1 MLTKTFELFQF
12 PEMHLREPR
21 GHVVKCIYIYIHT
34 NLSNAVWV
42 NGTDIIMHHGDPRL
56 ASM

>member
-1 MLTKTFELFQF
+1 MLTKTFELFLF

-21 GHVVKCIYIYIHT
+21 GHVVKKKIYIYT

-42 NGTDIIMHHGDPRL
+42 NGDPRL